1 MSPHDYILSE
11 NTRAFLNNIICILFT
26 IIYIS
31 VISFIIAITFNAI
44 SYKTALITIIT
55 LITIATLFFDIKNLE
70 YVRKK
75 YYFLFVF
82 VFFVSLFFSSMIL
95 LWESYFS
102 EYIRVSGMK
111 VSNEDKT
118 FFYNGEIFCIYAAIS
133 GIILISIDNYISTIL
148 FPYVSNNCNF
158 KVDTVSNRFA
168 LDVLIFTIYLGILFG
183 IIFYSFFY
191 SEEKGPFFAG
201 VNVTHI
207 AIATVSVVTLFWAVK
222 SIKSKSIELD
232 MTRSREAGRL
242 FSDGS
247 LLLSAPRNEKKYIGL
262 FYLNMIAGQ
271 SEGPLQK
278 EAINLMADFILKA
291 NDVTTANKPRIR
303 AMEYLSDRLKTDFWD
318 HDIDQLIKL
327 SSSELTESNQ
337 NYRFSQLNV
346 IYENFNFSNDEKYL
360 RYKLL
365 EENKIIKKNEGIWS
379 RLIAKI
385 SSKLTVYRN
394 RKFFVYFEKL
404 LKYVSFGLL
413 SINNSSS
420 LTDDN
425 YRRIIAYN
433 NCNFENFSGQN
444 GIEKIILVY
453 AQNCSF
459 KKCKIGV
466 VKGYS
471 KKPKTWSNTGQ
482 KGESTPSNNKF
493 ERCDFSDSDG
503 WNILRPSNRMEGEIS
518 ETVAEN
524 AFINCF
530 YYSGHEPKGFVKE
543 RDGALLTEI
552 TSKEQFDELIGSSMF
567 MYYSPP
573 DGKR

>member
-11 NTRAFLNNIICILFT
+11 NTRAFLNNFICILFT

-31 VISFIIAITFNAI
+31 VISFIIAITFNVI

-55 LITIATLFFDIKNLE
+55 LITIATLLFDIKNLE

-102 EYIRVSGMK
+102 EYIRVSGIK

-168 LDVLIFTIYLGILFG
+168 LDVLSFTIYLGILFG

-207 AIATVSVVTLFWAVK
+207 TFASVGIVTFFWAAK
-222 SIKSKSIELD
+222 SAKSKSIELD
-232 MTRSREAGRL
+232 ITRSREVGHL
-242 FSDGS
+242 FSEGTVF
-247 LLLSAPRNEKKYIGL
+247 LSTPYDDKKYVGL

-278 EAINLMADFILKA
+278 EAIDLMKDFILSA
-291 NDVTTANKPRIR
+291 SDVTTANKPRIR
-303 AMEYLSDRLKTDFWD
+303 AMEYLSERLKTDFWD
-318 HDIDQLIKL
+318 DKGNGLISL
-327 SSSELTESNQ
+327 LSSELTESNES
-337 NYRFSQLNV
+337 YYFPQLNIV
-346 IYENFNFSNDEKYL
+346 YEKFNFSNDKKYL
-360 RYKLL
+360 RDLPFKKKEL
-365 EENKIIKKNEGIWS
+365 IKKNNESMKG
-379 RLIAKI
+379 LIA
-385 SSKLTVYRN
+385 Y
-394 RKFFVYFEKL
+394 
-404 LKYVSFGLL
+404 
-413 SINNSSS
+413 
-420 LTDDN
+420 D
-425 YRRIIAYN
+425 
-433 NCNFENFSGQN
+433 NCNFENFPGQN
-444 GIEKIILVY
+444 GIEKIILIY
-453 AQNCSF
+453 AHNCHF
-459 KKCKIGV
+459 KKCKIGI

-471 KKPKTWSNTGQ
+471 KKLETLSTTGQ
-482 KGESTPSNNKF
+482 KGNFTPLNNKF
-493 ERCDFSDSDG
+493 EQCDFSDSAS
-503 WNILRPSNRMEGEIS
+503 WNILRPSKRMEGEIA

-552 TSKEQFDELIGSSMF
+552 TSKEQFDELIGSSSF
-567 MYYSPP
+567 MQYAPP
-573 DGKR
+573 DD

>member
-1 MSPHDYILSE
+1 MLLMVIEFSEKKKIKFYCIFIITFFVCLVISEIVQFTYSILSDYIE
-11 NTRAFLNNIICILFT
+11 RGEINISDKLTKRVF
-26 IIYIS
+26 YI
-31 VISFIIAITFNAI
+31 
-44 SYKTALITIIT
+44 
-55 LITIATLFFDIKNLE
+55 
-70 YVRKK
+70 
-75 YYFLFVF
+75 
-82 VFFVSLFFSSMIL
+82 
-95 LWESYFS
+95 
-102 EYIRVSGMK
+102 
-111 VSNEDKT
+111 
-118 FFYNGEIFCIYAAIS
+118 EIFCISSLII
-133 GIILISIDNYISTIL
+133 GIFLLFVNNIINTFL
-148 FPYVSNNCNF
+148 FPYISNNCNF
-158 KVDTVSNRFA
+158 KADNVSNRFA
-168 LDVLIFTIYLGILFG
+168 VDVVSYTIYIGSLFG
-183 IIFYSFFY
+183 IIVYGFFNSEESKTSFFA
-191 SEEKGPFFAG
+191 E
-201 VNVTHI
+201 VNVTHV
-207 AIATVSVVTLFWAVK
+207 ALATVGFVTFFWAAK

-232 MTRSREAGRL
+232 ITRSREAGRL
-242 FSDGS
+242 FSDGTVF
-247 LLLSAPRNEKKYIGL
+247 LSTPYDDKKYVGL

-278 EAINLMADFILKA
+278 EAIHLMKDFILNA
-291 NDVTTANKPRIR
+291 NDITTANKQRIR
-303 AMEYLSDRLKTDFWD
+303 AMEYLSDRLKTDFLD
-318 HDIDQLIKL
+318 DDIDELIKL
-327 SSSELTESNQ
+327 SSSELIESNA
-337 NYRFSQLNV
+337 NYCFSQLNV

-433 NCNFENFSGQN
+433 NCNFENYSGQN
-444 GIEKIILVY
+444 GIEKIILIY
-453 AQNCSF
+453 ANNCHF
-459 KKCKIGV
+459 KNCKIGI

-471 KKPKTWSNTGQ
+471 KKSKTWSNTGQ
-482 KGESTPSNNKF
+482 KGESTASNNKF
-493 ERCDFSDSDG
+493 EQCDFSDSDG
-503 WNILRPSNRMEGEIS
+503 WNILRPSKRMEGEIA

-552 TSKEQFDELIGSSMF
+552 TSKEQFDELIGSSLF
-567 MYYSPP
+567 MQYARP
-573 DGKR
+573 DDKD